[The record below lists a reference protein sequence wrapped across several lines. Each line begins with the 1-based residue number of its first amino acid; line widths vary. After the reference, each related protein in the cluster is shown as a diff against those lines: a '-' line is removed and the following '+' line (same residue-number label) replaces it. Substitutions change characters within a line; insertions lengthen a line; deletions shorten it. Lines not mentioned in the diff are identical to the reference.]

1 MSKQTQTR
9 RAFAPV
15 RTVAAFA
22 VMLSV
27 FGITV
32 AAGAALLGPPK
43 KIAEDQFS
51 NPTSQH
57 HTTVEPDTFAFG
69 TTVVSTFQDGR
80 FFNGGASG
88 IGFATSL
95 NGGHDWGT
103 KGTLPGLTV
112 YSKPAGTG
120 ERASDPAVAYDST
133 HDVWL
138 VNTLTLRGC
147 GSATCT
153 VPTLVVSRSTDGA
166 RHWSLPITV
175 DSTPGDDKN
184 WIVCDNGAAS
194 PFKGTCY
201 VSWDNG
207 GGVQVSRSTDG
218 GSTWGPAV
226 ATGAGGV
233 GVQPLVQP
241 NGTLVIVFLQGTN
254 QVAVRSPDGGLTFSP
269 AVVVAPVTSH
279 APTGMRALPV
289 PSAEIDG
296 AGTIYVA
303 WHDCA
308 FRAGCSSNDI
318 VISKSP
324 DGVVWTPKMRVSIDP
339 ATSAADHFIPG
350 LGVDPATSGATG
362 HLGLAY
368 YFFPNAACTFSTCQ
382 LDAGFI
388 SSSDGGLT
396 WSAAEQLNTK
406 PMALSWIADTNQG
419 RMVGDYISTSFS
431 GGIAVPVFALAEKVS
446 GGGTDFHEAMY
457 AVQREV
463 S

>member
-1 MSKQTQTR
+1 M
-9 RAFAPV
+9 
-15 RTVAAFA
+15 
-22 VMLSV
+22 
-27 FGITV
+27 
-32 AAGAALLGPPK
+32 
-43 KIAEDQFS
+43 
-51 NPTSQH
+51 
-57 HTTVEPDTFAFG
+57 
-69 TTVVSTFQDGR
+69 
-80 FFNGGASG
+80 
-88 IGFATSL
+88 
-95 NGGHDWGT
+95 
-103 KGTLPGLTV
+103 
-112 YSKPAGTG
+112 
-120 ERASDPAVAYDST
+120 
-133 HDVWL
+133 
-138 VNTLTLRGC
+138 
-147 GSATCT
+147 
-153 VPTLVVSRSTDGA
+153 
-166 RHWSLPITV
+166 
-175 DSTPGDDKN
+175 
-184 WIVCDNGAAS
+184 
-194 PFKGTCY
+194 
-201 VSWDNG
+201 SWDNG

-254 QVAVRSPDGGLTFSP
+254 QVAVSSGDGGLTFS
-269 AVVVAPVTSH
+269 VAALISPVTSH

-296 AGTIYVA
+296 TGTIYVA

-324 DGVVWTPKMRVSIDP
+324 DGVVWTPKLRVPIDP
-339 ATSAADHFIPG
+339 ATSGADHFIPG
-350 LGVDPATSGATG
+350 LGVNPSTSGATAR
-362 HLGLAY
+362 LGLAY

-396 WSAAEQLNTK
+396 WSAAEQLNK
-406 PMALSWIADTNQG
+406 NPMALSWIAGHDQG

-446 GGGTDFHEAMY
+446 GSGTDFHEAMY